1 MSRVKLQ
8 ARRQQLGRISLG
20 LGSGLTLAL
29 LGTSALAAGLAAA
42 QSLPAALDSAAWLRR
57 IQHAAATSSYQ
68 GTLMYSVGGVVSS
81 SRIVHYGD
89 GSQRYER
96 LEMLDGQ
103 ARVQYRHNDQ
113 LLTLWPAAKVAMTEQ
128 RDGVADFPS
137 LPLLAVTRALDNYEL
152 RHIGKDR
159 VADHEVEVLMLSP
172 RDKLRF
178 AQRLWVDRETGLLL
192 RNDVL
197 GPTAD
202 VLESAAFIEVQIGA
216 RPQPEAILRAM
227 QRLEGY
233 RVLRPQN
240 DRTRLETEGW
250 SLGKVVPGFHLVSC
264 TRRPLGMPPET
275 GAPVPVLQSVFSDG
289 LGHVSVFIEPYDAQ
303 RHKHAM
309 GTSLGAS
316 HTLMA
321 RRGDWWIT
329 VVGEVPMATM
339 QLFEAMVERR
349 R

>member
-1 MSRVKLQ
+1 MLKLQ
-8 ARRQQLGRISLG
+8 SRRRQLGRISLG

-29 LGTSALAAGLAAA
+29 LGTPALAAGLSAA
-42 QSLPAALDSAAWLRR
+42 QPVPAPHDGTAWLRR
-57 IQHAAATSSYQ
+57 IQHAAAASSYQ

-89 GSQRYER
+89 ANQRYER
-96 LEMLDGQ
+96 LELLDGK

-113 LLTLWPAAKVAMTEQ
+113 LLTLWPASKVAMAEQ
-128 RDGVADFPS
+128 RDGVTEFPS
-137 LPLLAVTRALDNYEL
+137 LPLLAAARALDSYEF

-159 VADHEVEVLMLSP
+159 VADHEVEVLMLKP

-197 GPTAD
+197 SPTAD

-216 RPQPEAILRAM
+216 RPQPETILRAM

-240 DRTRLETEGW
+240 DRTKLEFEGW
-250 SLGKVVPGFHLVSC
+250 SLGKTVPGFHLVSC
-264 TRRPLGMPPET
+264 TRRPLGMTPET
-275 GAPVPVLQSVFSDG
+275 EAPVQVLQSVFSDG

-309 GTSLGAS
+309 RTSLGAS

-321 RRGDWWIT
+321 RRGEWWIT
-329 VVGEVPMATM
+329 VVGEVPMTALL
-339 QLFEAMVERR
+339 LFEAMLERR